1 MILWEKRLFDDYIKG
16 TTATVT
22 SNESDVALATA
33 ATVARW
39 VIWYNSDSNFV
50 NKFYQGRQ

>member
-39 VIWYNSDSNFV
+39 VIWYNSDFNFV